1 MKKSFEIIKK
11 KTASLISA
19 CCECGALSST
29 KNEKDIF
36 MLKNYG
42 ELIGLIFQIKDDLF
56 DFEKTSIVGKPVAFD
71 IKDRKMT
78 LPLIYTLNHCS
89 EKEKNS

>member
-1 MKKSFEIIKK
+1 MEHYRQPKMRK
-11 KTASLISA
+11 
-19 CCECGALSST
+19 
-29 KNEKDIF
+29 IF
-36 MLKNYG
+36 LCSKNYG

-56 DFEKTSIVGKPVAFD
+56 DFEKTSIVGKPIAFD

-89 EKEKNS
+89 EKEKKFIIRTIKKVVIFTKKF